1 MNDGAFPNDMPTP
14 VEIDLDLL
22 DDQREAIFKELG
34 PLSDA
39 VLWYRPGPKVWSIG
53 EHLDHTRVINCF
65 TRRLMIVYFPVAS
78 IFARLVRQRP
88 YQADIDNVYKRPGFP
103 MNVGWIWPPKYK
115 PRRAV
120 SVGFLHEALREEHAA
135 YRRFYT
141 TRDEQLLGHTVL
153 ADPVIG
159 ALNLV
164 QWLRVQVYHD
174 AHHYERVRVRFND
187 PDYARK
193 AEAAGKKG
201 TKST

>member
-1 MNDGAFPNDMPTP
+1 MPGP
-14 VEIDLDLL
+14 IARYLDLL
-22 DDQREAIFKELG
+22 DDQREAVFTELG
-34 PLSDA
+34 ALSEA

-78 IFARLVRQRP
+78 IFAQRYRQRP
-88 YQADIDNVYKRPGFP
+88 YEADIDNVYNRPGFP

-115 PRRAV
+115 PSRPV
-120 SVGFLHEALREEHAA
+120 SVNFLHEALQAEHTAF
-135 YRRFYT
+135 RHFYT

-164 QWLRVQVYHD
+164 QWLRVQAYHD
-174 AHHYERVRVRFND
+174 AHHYERVRFRLND
-187 PDYARK
+187 PNYGRTAV
-193 AEAAGKKG
+193 AG
-201 TKST
+201 